1 MLIELITRAMSK
13 RATNQRANR
22 NLPVCFIIAWLA
34 LAATTYAEEPIGSAA
49 RTDSVSELVP
59 QNLLRLVHAPEVQR
73 ELGFSPEQ
81 INGLEEFFEQVDG
94 TWFRSRVL
102 PADKQMPIMAELE
115 TKLHGW
121 LSKHTST
128 EQRERLQQLEYR
140 SLGIRMLLRN
150 DAAKQIGLDATQ
162 RAEFTKLARATQDA
176 LAAAQAASQRGEIPD
191 KLQTAAVEA
200 AQAEHA
206 ALKTQLRPEQL
217 QKITKLLG
225 AAFDTST
232 LERIYPMAP
241 ELIPVEHWLNSPPL
255 RLKELRGKV
264 VLVHFYAFQCHN
276 CHANFKHYNQWHE
289 EFGGD
294 EVVVIG
300 IQTPETSTER
310 DPQAVAAAA
319 KERGFRFPVV
329 IDLESA
335 NWKAWSNTMWPT
347 IYVIDKQGYIRYV
360 WQGELNWE
368 GATHD
373 KTVHDLLVKLV
384 HEDAEPASRAEKTA
398 EKQTGKL

>member
-1 MLIELITRAMSK
+1 MWKSLFTKAGCERITQ
-13 RATNQRANR
+13 QRANL
-22 NLPVCFIIAWLA
+22 NLSVCFIVAWLA
-34 LAATTYAEEPIGSAA
+34 LAASAFAETPIDSAA
-49 RTDSVSELVP
+49 KTGATNELVP

-81 INGLEEFFEQVDG
+81 IDSLEKFFEQVDG

-102 PADKQMPIMAELE
+102 AVDKQMSIMAELE
-115 TKLHGW
+115 TKLRSW
-121 LSKHTST
+121 LSKQASS

-150 DAAKQIGLDATQ
+150 DAAEQIGLDATQ
-162 RAEFTKLARATQDA
+162 RGGFNKLAQATQDA
-176 LAAAQAASQRGEIPD
+176 LAAAQAASQRGEIPE
-191 KLQTAAVEA
+191 KLQTAAVDA
-200 AQAEHA
+200 AQAEQA
-206 ALKTQLRPEQL
+206 ALKTKLRPEQL
-217 QKITKLLG
+217 QTITKLLG
-225 AAFDTST
+225 AEFDTSA

-241 ELIPVEHWLNSPPL
+241 ELMPVEHWLNSPPL

-264 VLVHFYAFQCHN
+264 VLIHFYAFQCHN
-276 CHANFKHYNQWHE
+276 CHANFEHYNKWQK

-310 DPQAVAAAA
+310 NPQSVTAAA
-319 KERGFRFPVV
+319 KERGFEFPVV

-335 NWKAWSNTMWPT
+335 NWQAWSNTMWPT
-347 IYVIDKQGYIRYV
+347 IYVIDKQGYIRYW

-373 KTVHDLLVKLV
+373 KTVHDMLVKLV
-384 HEDAEPASRAEKTA
+384 HEGEETATRVEKTA
-398 EKQTGKL
+398 EKQGTSR